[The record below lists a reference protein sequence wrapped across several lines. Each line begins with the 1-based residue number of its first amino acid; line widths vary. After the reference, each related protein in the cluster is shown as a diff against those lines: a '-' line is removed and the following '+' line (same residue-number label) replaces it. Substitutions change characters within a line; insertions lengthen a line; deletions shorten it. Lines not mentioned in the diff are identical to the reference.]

1 MKYLKLAPMKWII
14 LCESI
19 HTLPELNKYCKHTI
33 SLGLQACINS
43 QSTPKIRIN
52 YKIIKLD

>member
-1 MKYLKLAPMKWII
+1 MKWII